1 MAVWA
6 LLGYCAKNVGGSYP
20 AAIQRHLGGVASMLS
35 SWGVFHPMHQK
46 ERAALSVR
54 PSRVA
59 HVSAHHCRSSIGP
72 VSHRFVSYRTA
83 GTALLKNILL
93 RYGGVF
99 LGCRRGDASGGVVND
114 AVSD

>member
-20 AAIQRHLGGVASMLS
+20 AAIQRHLGGCVDVVVME
-35 SWGVFHPMHQK
+35 VFHPMHQK

-59 HVSAHHCRSSIGP
+59 HVSAHHCRSP
-72 VSHRFVSYRTA
+72 VGLIPHHLVSYRTA
-83 GTALLKNILL
+83 RTALLKNILL

-99 LGCRRGDASGGVVND
+99 LGCRRGDAFGGVLND
-114 AVSD
+114 GVSD

>member
-6 LLGYCAKNVGGSYP
+6 LLGDCAKNVGGSYP
-20 AAIQRHLGGVASMLS
+20 AAIQRHLWVFVDVVVME
-35 SWGVFHPMHQK
+35 VFHPMCQK

-59 HVSAHHCRSSIGP
+59 HVSAHHCRSSIGL

-99 LGCRRGDASGGVVND
+99 LGCRRGMRLGGGE
-114 AVSD
+114 